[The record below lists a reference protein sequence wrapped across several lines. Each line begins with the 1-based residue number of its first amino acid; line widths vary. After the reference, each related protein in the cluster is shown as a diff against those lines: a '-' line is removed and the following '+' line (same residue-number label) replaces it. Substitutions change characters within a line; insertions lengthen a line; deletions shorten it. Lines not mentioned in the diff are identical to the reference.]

1 MKNKYPYN
9 KPYASNATY
18 IDKLISL
25 KKSMK
30 DMKEMEDEAKEV
42 RLKMSMINGMSMMNS
57 MKKKR

>member
-9 KPYASNATY
+9 KPYCSHETY

-30 DMKEMEDEAKEV
+30 DMKEMQDEAKEIQ
-42 RLKMSMINGMSMMNS
+42 LKMSIMNGMDYMMN
-57 MKKKR
+57 KKKR

>member
-9 KPYASNATY
+9 KPVYSTGTY

-30 DMKEMEDEAKEV
+30 DMKEMQDETDEIRMK
-42 RLKMSMINGMSMMNS
+42 MSMMNG
-57 MKKKR
+57 MDYMMNKKKR